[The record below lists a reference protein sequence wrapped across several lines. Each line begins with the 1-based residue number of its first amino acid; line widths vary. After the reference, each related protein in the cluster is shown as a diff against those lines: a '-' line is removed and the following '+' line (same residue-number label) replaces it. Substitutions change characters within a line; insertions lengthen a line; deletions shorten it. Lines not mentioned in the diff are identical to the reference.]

1 MAIQNMFDDGESK
14 SGAAFVFA
22 LSLDAV
28 EALGE
33 AGQMFGRDAGTLV
46 DDGDGVAGA
55 LPAMRGQALRLQPD
69 LAAIGTVFQCV
80 VDEILQNLNQL
91 ITIAADNGRA
101 AEAFDLDAKLIRFG
115 QRFKRVAR

>member
-1 MAIQNMFDDGESK
+1 MVIQHMFDDGESK

-22 LSLDAV
+22 LSLDSV

-33 AGQMFGRDAGTLV
+33 AGKMFGCDAGTRV

-55 LPAMRGQALRLQPD
+55 LSSMRGETLRFQPD

-80 VDEILQNLNQL
+80 VNEILQNLNQL
-91 ITIAADNGRA
+91 IAIAADNCRA
-101 AEAFDLDAKLIRFG
+101 AEALDLAAKL
-115 QRFKRVAR
+115 A